1 VFIQGKVVN
10 EQIDTRPLGGD
21 TMPDTTDLPR
31 SESLD
36 LRNEVKP
43 AKVGV
48 LIVHGIGTSRANYS
62 ERFRKLLKS
71 KLLQKYSITEPHDVC
86 FEEVFWGA
94 LTKSGQSEADINNQI
109 FHNQSLKKKKF
120 RSFVL
125 RALSDAAAYQ
135 DLDRDN
141 RKRAFDFCE
150 TLDRTERQ
158 QMETTYDRVNDSMR
172 RSLSNLASRV
182 EPNSPLI
189 VCAHSFGGQ
198 VVNCYF
204 SDLAHDNNAKRDKLL
219 GVVRGTAMER
229 GETLAAIVTFGCNI
243 PAFAFATDPAEV
255 RPVMVPS
262 KTLPEFAKALKAENK
277 KAWRN
282 YYHKG
287 DILGFP
293 LGTIN
298 AKYQALVEDIE
309 VKYFNWVLDI
319 GGAHAGYWDNKII
332 INDLADLI
340 CLARSKSEA
349 SPGAAASGIL
359 ERIRA
364 PLETN

>member
-1 VFIQGKVVN
+1 
-10 EQIDTRPLGGD
+10 
-21 TMPDTTDLPR
+21 MPDSTVLPD
-31 SESLD
+31 SGSLN
-36 LRNEVKP
+36 LRDKVNP

-62 ERFRKLLKS
+62 EKFRKRLKS
-71 KLLQKYSITEPHDVC
+71 KLLKSYGITESHDVC

-94 LTKSGQSEADINNQI
+94 LTKSGQSEADINNQV
-109 FHNQSLKKKKF
+109 FHGKSVRRQGI
-120 RSFVL
+120 RSIVL
-125 RALSDAAAYQ
+125 RALADAAAYQ

-150 TLDRTERQ
+150 AIDRTERQ
-158 QMETTYDRVNDSMR
+158 QMDTTYDRVNDSMR

-189 VCAHSFGGQ
+189 ICAHSFGGQ

-204 SDLAHDNNAKRDKLL
+204 SDLAHDNNAKRDKAL
-219 GVVRGTAMER
+219 GIVRGTAMER

-243 PAFAFATDPAEV
+243 PASAFATDPAEV
-255 RPVMVPS
+255 RPVAVPS
-262 KTLPEFAKALKAENK
+262 ASLPEFAKALKAENR

-282 YYHKG
+282 YYHRG
-287 DILGFP
+287 DVLGFP

-309 VKYFNWVLDI
+309 VKYFNWMLDI
-319 GGAHAGYWDNKII
+319 RGAHAGYWENKKII
-332 INDLADLI
+332 KDLADLI

-364 PLETN
+364 PLETGQ